1 MSSFLQVFLSLF
13 SALLL
18 ALAIPNELFLTGC
31 PFIALFSLVPLYVV
45 ISNCKNYKEA
55 FWLFWLHGGFT
66 HLLSSFWLK
75 NFQGMAFFT
84 LGASL
89 AGTAFIEAFIA
100 LILFYPFSK
109 KDKDSSPVFVLVRI
123 FYFAFIWVIYEWC
136 KSTGFLA
143 YPWGTLSMTAV
154 RWPVIMQIADITGQ
168 YGVSFLFALFSAVLA
183 QGILIFF
190 SGQNCLNIQKIR
202 HSYRLSVNTVAAL
215 FAISLFYGI
224 YQYSKPRIPVKQINT
239 VLVQQ
244 DLDTLRSNEMAGIR
258 ISQDLTDDGLQ
269 HLKEQKLSADLVVW
283 SEGILNRRWPNSEN
297 FYSVMPDEKPLLKF
311 IAEKKVP
318 FVIGG
323 ALILDS
329 ERHKYSNAA
338 LLFDKNGKYAGAYS
352 KLHLVPFAE
361 AIPFVDYEPVRKF
374 IKKIAGFSY
383 GWTAGSKNT
392 VFELPLSTPQNNTS
406 GSEIISLVKNKN
418 SQNQTTALVA
428 FPICFD
434 DAFGHVF
441 RGLSKAGAELFI
453 NITNDSWSKTKSA
466 EYQHYAVAAYRA
478 IEFRTTLARCTNSG
492 YTVVLDPTGK
502 ITAELP
508 LFEQGQLSLSIPIF
522 ERTVTVAQRFADWL
536 SYSSMI
542 FILLFI
548 IYDKKHE
555 KNFELLQIE
564 CSLIKRKRKQRTL
577 KN

>member
-18 ALAIPNELFLTGC
+18 AVAIPNELFLTGC
-31 PFIALFSLVPLYVV
+31 PLVALFSLVPLYIV
-45 ISNCKNYKEA
+45 ISNCKTYKEA

-66 HLLSSFWLK
+66 HLFSSFWLK

-89 AGTAFIEAFIA
+89 VGTAFIESFIA

-109 KDKDSSPVFVLVRI
+109 KDKNSSPVFVLIKI
-123 FYFAFIWVIYEWC
+123 FYFSFVWVIYEWC

-143 YPWGTLSMTAV
+143 YPWGTLSMTALH
-154 RWPVIMQIADITGQ
+154 WPVIMQIADITSQ
-168 YGVSFLFALFSAVLA
+168 YGVSFLFALFSAVVA
-183 QGILIFF
+183 QGILTFF
-190 SGQNCLNIQKIR
+190 PGTNTLNILKIR
-202 HSYRLSVNTVAAL
+202 QAYKLAVNTLAAF
-215 FAISLFYGI
+215 FALTLLYGI
-224 YQYSKPRIPVKQINT
+224 YQYTKFLEPVKQVNT

-244 DLDTLRSNEMAGIR
+244 DLDTLRANEMEGIR
-258 ISQDLTDDGLQ
+258 ISQELTEDGLK

-283 SEGILNRRWPNSEN
+283 SEGILNRRWPSSEN
-297 FYSVMPDEKPLLKF
+297 FYSVMPDERPLLKF

-323 ALILDS
+323 ALILNN

-338 LLFDKNGKYAGAYS
+338 LLFDKTGKFAGAYS

-383 GWTAGSKNT
+383 GWTGGSKNT
-392 VFELPLSTPQNNTS
+392 VFEIPLSTQPEQIS
-406 GSEIISLVKNKN
+406 GDEVISLVKNKN
-418 SQNQTTALVA
+418 TQKQATAIVA

-441 RGLSKAGAELFI
+441 RGLKKAGAELFI
-453 NITNDSWSKTKSA
+453 NITNDSWSKTRSA
-466 EYQHYAVAAYRA
+466 EYQHYAVAAYRS

-492 YTVVLDPTGK
+492 YTVVLDPAGK

-508 LFEQGQLSLSIPIF
+508 LFEQGHLSLAIPVF
-522 ERTVTVAQRFADWL
+522 EQTVTVAQRFSDWL
-536 SYSSMI
+536 AHFSMI
-542 FILLFI
+542 FILVFI

-555 KNFELLQIE
+555 ENFELNQIE
-564 CSLIKRKRKQRTL
+564 CSLIKRKRKPRTL
-577 KN
+577 KA

>member
-31 PFIALFSLVPLYVV
+31 PLIALFSLIPLYIV
-45 ISNCKNYKEA
+45 ISNCKSYKEA

-109 KDKDSSPVFVLVRI
+109 KNKESSPVFVLIKV
-123 FYFAFIWVIYEWC
+123 FYFACIWVIYEWC

-143 YPWGTLSMTAV
+143 YPWGTLSMTAL

-168 YGVSFLFALFSAVLA
+168 YGVSFLFALFNALAA

-190 SGQNCLNIQKIR
+190 SKQNTFNILKIR
-202 HSYRLSVNTVAAL
+202 QAYTLAVKAAAAL
-215 FAISLFYGI
+215 FAISIFYGTV
-224 YQYSKPRIPVKQINT
+224 QYTKPRSPVKQINT

-244 DLDTLRSNEMAGIR
+244 DLDTLRANEMEGIR
-258 ISQDLTDDGLQ
+258 ISQELTDEGLKC
-269 HLKEQKLSADLVVW
+269 LKEQKLSADLVVW
-283 SEGILNRRWPNSEN
+283 SEGILNRRWPTSEG
-297 FYSVMPDEKPLLKF
+297 FYTVMPDEKPLLKF

-323 ALILDS
+323 ALILDN

-392 VFELPLSTPQNNTS
+392 VFELPLSTSQKDNSTE
-406 GSEIISLVKNKN
+406 EIISLIKNKN
-418 SQNQTTALVA
+418 VQKQTTALVA

-441 RGLSKAGAELFI
+441 RGLSKAGAEVFI
-453 NITNDSWSKTKSA
+453 NITNDSWSKTRSA

-492 YTVVLDPTGK
+492 CTVVLDPAGK

-508 LFEQGQLSLSIPIF
+508 LFEQGQLSLAIPVF
-522 ERTVTVAQRFADWL
+522 ERTVTTAQRFADWL
-536 SYSSMI
+536 AYSSMI
-542 FILLFI
+542 FILAFI

-555 KNFELLQIE
+555 ENFELEQIE
-564 CSLIKRKRKQRTL
+564 CSLIKRKRKVRAS
-577 KN
+577 KS